1 MENGFLDDVDLGQEP
16 TIKHP
21 GYFIVIAIF
30 NVVLTFWAYTG
41 IYPKI
46 NREASMAIVESEGSL
61 AFIQAI
67 YWVLLVLLIDIG
79 EAFQK
84 AIKERKFLK
93 RSLVILGWLLF
104 SIPVIFFITAL
115 ILIPRIIFILIIFAI
130 TSVSKVNFESI
141 VLSTPYVLFTIFFI
155 TGILFLYHKPRQT
168 ES

>member
-1 MENGFLDDVDLGQEP
+1 MENDLLDDIDLEQELK
-16 TIKHP
+16 IKYP
-21 GYFIVIAIF
+21 VYFIVIAIF

-41 IYPKI
+41 IYSKI
-46 NREASMAIVESEGSL
+46 NGEASMAIVESEGSL

-93 RSLVILGWLLF
+93 KSLDILGWLLV
-104 SIPVIFFITAL
+104 SIPVIFFVTAL
-115 ILIPRIIFILIIFAI
+115 ILIPRIIFILIIFTI
-130 TSVSKVNFESI
+130 TSVSEVNFESI

-155 TGILFLYHKPRQT
+155 TGILFLYHKPLQT